1 MRVARARKAVL
12 EAALGRPLPL
22 TILTRSVLDLET
34 GDGFDIVWM
43 QQTFHHLE
51 PREAMVAHITRL
63 LAPGGRLI
71 VSEANGLNPLL
82 QAQLF
87 RLRGFRTIGTIPGP
101 DGAPIPYGFERVL
114 TARRL
119 ARHLREAGL
128 EEVRASHFRLLPAHP
143 VFDRFFALEKRL
155 SSLVPR
161 LANTHYNVTARKP
174 PAPSD

>member
-1 MRVARARKAVL
+1 ML

-34 GDGFDIVWM
+34 GDGFNIVWM

-63 LAPGGRLI
+63 LAPGGRLV

-101 DGAPIPYGFERVL
+101 DGAPIPTVWSGC
-114 TARRL
+114 
-119 ARHLREAGL
+119 
-128 EEVRASHFRLLPAHP
+128 
-143 VFDRFFALEKRL
+143 
-155 SSLVPR
+155 
-161 LANTHYNVTARKP
+161 
-174 PAPSD
+174 

>member
-1 MRVARARKAVL
+1 ML

-34 GDGFDIVWM
+34 GDGFNIVWM

-63 LAPGGRLI
+63 LAPGRRLI

-87 RLRGFRTIGTIPGP
+87 RLRGFRTIGTILGP
-101 DGAPIPYGFERVL
+101 DGAPMPTVWSGC
-114 TARRL
+114 
-119 ARHLREAGL
+119 
-128 EEVRASHFRLLPAHP
+128 
-143 VFDRFFALEKRL
+143 
-155 SSLVPR
+155 
-161 LANTHYNVTARKP
+161 
-174 PAPSD
+174 